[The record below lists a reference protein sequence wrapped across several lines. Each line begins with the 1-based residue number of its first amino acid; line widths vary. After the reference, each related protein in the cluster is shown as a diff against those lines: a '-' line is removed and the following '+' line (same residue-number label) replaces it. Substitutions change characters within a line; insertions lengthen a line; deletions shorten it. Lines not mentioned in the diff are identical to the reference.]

1 METQSYR
8 PVLDALTQQYDN
20 LGREIKEKMELQAA
34 MGMVRTYFERVSR
47 YDGRDEPYRRAEN
60 AETSLIGLYVD
71 FGGARNLLQ
80 RILKIGDAAEGKFL
94 NATMVAN
101 FLIETGESR
110 GKLNSVR
117 REVGQIFK
125 RHPEYF
131 EPVST
136 GTVRFLGRNAT
147 VLVPPLRGRLP
158 NWTEGNS
165 RNGHTSSES
174 VQGLTD
180 FGQEF
185 DSYMSKERRATEEY
199 DD

>member
-1 METQSYR
+1 METQSYM

-34 MGMVRTYFERVSR
+34 MGMVRTHFERLSR
-47 YDGRDEPYRRAEN
+47 YDGRDELYRRTEN

-80 RILKIGDAAEGKFL
+80 RILKIGDAAEGKLL

-101 FLIETGESR
+101 FLIETGQSQ
-110 GKLNSVR
+110 GKLNSLR
-117 REVGQIFK
+117 REVGQTFK

-147 VLVPPLRGRLP
+147 VPVPPLAPIHR
-158 NWTEGNS
+158 
-165 RNGHTSSES
+165 
-174 VQGLTD
+174 
-180 FGQEF
+180 
-185 DSYMSKERRATEEY
+185 RRACSGVLKIQENAPVPLG
-199 DD
+199 

>member
-34 MGMVRTYFERVSR
+34 MGMVRIHFERLSR
-47 YDGRDEPYRRAEN
+47 YDGRDEPYRRPEN

-80 RILKIGDAAEGKFL
+80 RILRIGDAAEGKLL

-101 FLIETGESR
+101 FLIETGQSR
-110 GKLNSVR
+110 GNLNSLR
-117 REVGQIFK
+117 REVGQTFK

-147 VLVPPLRGRLP
+147 VPVPPLGSRLP
-158 NWTEGNS
+158 NWTGGKG
-165 RNGHTSSES
+165 RNGHRYSES
-174 VQGLTD
+174 DQGLTD

-185 DSYMSKERRATEEY
+185 DSSLSEGGEVTDEY
-199 DD
+199 YD

>member
-1 METQSYR
+1 METQGYR
-8 PVLDALTQQYDN
+8 SVLDALTRQYDN

-34 MGMVRTYFERVSR
+34 MGMVRTHFEGLSR
-47 YDGRDEPYRRAEN
+47 YDGRGEPYRRAED
-60 AETSLIGLYVD
+60 AETSLIGLHVD

-80 RILKIGDAAEGKFL
+80 RILKIGDAAEGKLL

-110 GKLNSVR
+110 GKLDSIR
-117 REVGQIFK
+117 REVGQTFK

-136 GTVRFLGRNAT
+136 GTVKFLGRNAT
-147 VLVPPLRGRLP
+147 VPIPPLGDRMP
-158 NWTEGNS
+158 NWTYD
-165 RNGHTSSES
+165 NGHNGYTSSES
-174 VQGLTD
+174 DQGLTD
-180 FGQEF
+180 FGQGLDCSVSEEGEVT
-185 DSYMSKERRATEEY
+185 DEY